1 MSEIYTVF
9 ACRGGRNAGTA
20 VARLSSAEKR
30 RREFL
35 KHSKQTGASVLVV
48 YEREQKEEEEER
60 SQLPILPLFWQ
71 RPSSKDLRVSPT
83 QQFTWHRK
91 KEREE
96 YKKKKKK
103 IGKEGRTQNEEN
115 IFTIYP
121 SSSSF

>member
-1 MSEIYTVF
+1 VSEIYTVF

-83 QQFTWHRK
+83 QQLTWHRK

-103 IGKEGRTQNEEN
+103 KNRERGEN
-115 IFTIYP
+115 P
-121 SSSSF
+121 K